1 MDCYAG
7 ILVPLEQS
15 SICVLDGS
23 GKVRETKVASEPEAL
38 SRYSSGFELPV
49 ARIGLETGPSS
60 QLLPEGLVV
69 RGGDAML
76 LETRHVA

>member
-15 SICVLDGS
+15 SICVVDGS
-23 GKVRETKVASEPEAL
+23 GKVRETKVASDPEAL
-38 SRYSSGFELPV
+38 SGYFSGLELSV
-49 ARIGLETGPSS
+49 ARIGLEAGPLS

-69 RGGDAML
+69 RGG
-76 LETRHVA
+76 